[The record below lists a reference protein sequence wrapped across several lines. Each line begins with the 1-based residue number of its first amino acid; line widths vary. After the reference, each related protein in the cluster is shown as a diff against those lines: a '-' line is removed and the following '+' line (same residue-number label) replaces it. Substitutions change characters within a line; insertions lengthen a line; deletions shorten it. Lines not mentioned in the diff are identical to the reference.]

1 MTEFELVRSLLLRL
15 GRGLGPS
22 TQLARSLAEWAGP
35 HVEWLCGGADIAAE
49 TADIARLIDAAQA
62 AQAPDEPR
70 PLILDVADELA
81 DMLGL
86 APFDRALLAVMIAS
100 DRLWRMSSLVRVGVH
115 HGRDL
120 PQLLG
125 ELAGASAVDSAR
137 AVRASPVLRLG
148 LLDIGVC
155 RMGEPQVVVRWSL
168 ERVLDRSSAA
178 GDDLVDLL
186 VGPRRPARLTLDDF
200 VGVADLG
207 FLVALLAGAA
217 RDRAP
222 GVNILIHGPP
232 GTGKTELALALA
244 AAANLPL
251 HAIGE
256 ADADGQEPNR
266 WERVQALQIAQRMLG
281 TRGNAVL
288 LFDEM
293 EDFIGDATPGPG
305 DWFSKREG
313 SKVFMNRMIE
323 TNAVPI
329 IWTTNAIGN
338 VDDAILRRMS
348 FVLRMESP
356 GLASARRMLQRVAAE
371 EGVVSAEAF
380 EPLLDVPETTSVLR
394 TAMRSA
400 RLGGAVDGGARAA
413 QTLVEAL
420 RGGPLPA
427 VVSHAVDLDLFESD
441 RPIRPLFEAITQGEA
456 LDVSLLLSGPPGTG
470 KTALAHHLAHALNR
484 PLIVKRTSDLLS
496 KWVGETEAAIAAS
509 FEDARRRGG
518 VLLFDEADSLL
529 FDRSTAKASWEVSQ
543 VNEMLT
549 WLDRHPLPVVAATNF
564 PGHLDPATL
573 RRFVFKLGLRPL
585 EGEKLARAFERSFG
599 QRAPAALME
608 ITGLTPGDFS
618 VVARQLRFE
627 PVTGAAQ
634 IVERLRAEAAAK
646 PSGGGRI
653 GFG

>member
-1 MTEFELVRSLLLRL
+1 MVRGLLLRL
-15 GRGLGPS
+15 GQGLGS
-22 TQLARSLAEWAGP
+22 SSQLARALVEWAGP
-35 HVEWLCGGADIAAE
+35 HIAWLTDGADMAADAVDLACLIA
-49 TADIARLIDAAQA
+49 AAQA
-62 AQAPDEPR
+62 APVRDDSR
-70 PLILDVADELA
+70 PSVLLVADELA
-81 DMLGL
+81 EVLEL
-86 APFDRALLAVMIAS
+86 APFDRTLLAVMIAS
-100 DRLWRMSSLVRVGVH
+100 DRLWRMSSLVGLAVR
-115 HGRDL
+115 HGHDL

-125 ELAGASAVDSAR
+125 ELAGAPAVDAAR
-137 AVRASPVLRLG
+137 AVRASAVLRLG

-155 RMGEPQVVVRWSL
+155 RIGQPQVDVRWSL
-168 ERVLDRSSAA
+168 ERVLDRSSAT
-178 GDDLVDLL
+178 GGDLVDLL
-186 VGPRRPARLTLDDF
+186 VGPRRTARLTPEDFAGTPDLD
-200 VGVADLG
+200 

-232 GTGKTELALALA
+232 GTGKTELACTLA

-251 HAIGE
+251 HAVGE
-256 ADADGQEPNR
+256 ADADGHEPTR

-281 TRGNAVL
+281 TRGRAVL

-329 IWTTNAIGN
+329 IWTTNAVGN

-348 FVLRMESP
+348 FVLRMETP
-356 GLASARRMLQRVAAE
+356 GPASARRMLARIAAE
-371 EGVVSAEAF
+371 EGVAPEAAF
-380 EPLLDVPETTSVLR
+380 EPLLDVPGTTSVLR
-394 TAMRSA
+394 TAMRAA
-400 RLGGAVDGGARAA
+400 RLGAAGDGGARAA

-427 VVSHAVDLDLFESD
+427 AVSHAVDLDLFESD
-441 RPIRPLFEAITQGEA
+441 KPVRPLFEAIAQGEA

-470 KTALAHHLAHALNR
+470 KTALAHHLAHALDR

-496 KWVGETEAAIAAS
+496 KWVGETEAAIARS

-529 FDRSTAKASWEVSQ
+529 FDRSTARASWEVSQ
-543 VNEMLT
+543 VNELLT
-549 WLDRHPLPVVAATNF
+549 WLDRHPLPVIAATNF

-573 RRFVFKLGLRPL
+573 RRFVFKLALRPL
-585 EGEKLARAFERSFG
+585 EGEKLRRAFERSFG
-599 QRAPAALME
+599 RPAPRALME

-627 PVTGAAQ
+627 PAPDAIE

-646 PSGGGRI
+646 PASGGRI
-653 GFG
+653 GFS